1 MKDAD
6 LGVLWEGGVWHSGAR
21 LCRSSSCSRGFWP
34 DGLSIQ
40 LAIRSA
46 SMATMWCYT
55 YRYSWLPRLS
65 SAMPS
70 CAVADRGASSTG
82 TPLAIGRS
90 CTPPHES
97 RKQRPQCPAM
107 SERDLHIILPSRPV
121 TGIRTASRT
130 IASLNKAGR
139 MSQI

>member
-1 MKDAD
+1 
-6 LGVLWEGGVWHSGAR
+6 
-21 LCRSSSCSRGFWP
+21 
-34 DGLSIQ
+34 
-40 LAIRSA
+40 
-46 SMATMWCYT
+46 MATIWCYT

-107 SERDLHIILPSRPV
+107 SERDLHSHYIAKSPRYRYTHRV
-121 TGIRTASRT
+121 THDSFF
-130 IASLNKAGR
+130 K
-139 MSQI
+139 